1 MTRKWL
7 LAPALLGAL
16 SIGGVVVGT
25 ARAQQAADTAGDGE
39 AGNEGMH
46 GRHLDRILDKV
57 GASASQ
63 RSQIHAIWAALQP
76 QLKAQ
81 HQQRSA
87 LRKQIV
93 ADLTA
98 PTIDPSAIE
107 QLRQQSMA
115 VADKLSSL
123 FTQGIVQT
131 AQVLSPDQRKA
142 AQEEMAKHAQR
153 FGGHMP

>member
-1 MTRKWL
+1 M
-7 LAPALLGAL
+7 GAL
-16 SIGGVVVGT
+16 SIGGVVVST
-25 ARAQQAADTAGDGE
+25 ARAQQAADTSGDDAGG
-39 AGNEGMH
+39 EGMH

-63 RSQIHAIWAALQP
+63 RSQIHAIWDGLRP
-76 QLKAQ
+76 QLQAQ
-81 HQQRSA
+81 HQQRA
-87 LRKQIV
+87 TLRKQIV

-98 PTIDPSAIE
+98 QTIDANAIE

-131 AQVLSPDQRKA
+131 AQVLSPDQRKL
-142 AQEEMAKHAQR
+142 AQQEMSKHAQR
-153 FGGHMP
+153 FGGQMP